1 MCSKE
6 NMVFQGCPVED
17 GGSESS
23 KNLAVH
29 PISHFF
35 TPSAELHLRK
45 ENIYTQIKNNP
56 ILEHQKGNRE
66 IVRKEDKKEYK
77 KARTEYEGKP
87 ALMCA
92 FGNAIGGCKQWEGR

>member
-1 MCSKE
+1 MEGRKVARTLRCTP
-6 NMVFQGCPVED
+6 F
-17 GGSESS
+17 
-23 KNLAVH
+23 LT
-29 PISHFF
+29 FF